1 MNRRKQMKYILILVL
16 GIMLGNCSG
25 MSIGKKCVYTQEGT
39 KVWSWLWVYKDGP
52 KPADIQKINCT

>member
-1 MNRRKQMKYILILVL
+1 MKYILILVL
-16 GIMLGNCSG
+16 GIMLANCSG

-52 KPADIQKINCT
+52 EPADIQKINCT